1 MAPRRGARSVTTV
14 TTYSPQLTALLDRES
29 APEGGVVTA
38 EVDYDV
44 DGTACRGFVA
54 APAGQG
60 PFPAVLVL
68 HDWTGVGDY
77 VQMRCEMLARLGYL
91 AFAGDVYGAD
101 VRPSQAEAAQVA
113 GSYYGDLP
121 LFRTRVTGAFDAMR
135 ADERADAA
143 RTAAIG
149 YCFGGSAAL
158 QLARVST
165 EVRAVT
171 SFHGGL
177 APGEEG
183 EAARITAALLIE
195 TGAVDPVVDDAALD
209 AYKDDL
215 RTNPDLDWRVTSHAG
230 AMHAFTQPDANAPD
244 QGALFDA
251 RAEARS
257 WASMK
262 AFFAEALA

>member
-1 MAPRRGARSVTTV
+1 MITV
-14 TTYSPQLTALLDRES
+14 PTYSPRLTALLDRETLPD
-29 APEGGVVTA
+29 AGVVTT

-44 DGTACRGFVA
+44 DGTVCRGFVA
-54 APAGQG
+54 SPPGDG

-77 VQMRCEMLARLGYL
+77 VEMRCEMLARLGYL

-121 LFRTRVTGAFDAMR
+121 LFRARVAGAYDRMLAAPR
-135 ADERADAA
+135 VDPA

-158 QLARVST
+158 ELARIST
-165 EVRAVT
+165 TVRAVT

-177 APGEEG
+177 TPGAEG
-183 EAARITAALLIE
+183 EASKVTAALLIE
-195 TGAVDPVVDDAALD
+195 TGGIDPLVDDAALD
-209 AYKDDL
+209 AYKADL
-215 RTNPDLDWRVTSHAG
+215 RTNPDLDWRITSHAG

-251 RAEARS
+251 RAEERS
-257 WASMK
+257 WESMK
-262 AFFAEALA
+262 TFLADVLA